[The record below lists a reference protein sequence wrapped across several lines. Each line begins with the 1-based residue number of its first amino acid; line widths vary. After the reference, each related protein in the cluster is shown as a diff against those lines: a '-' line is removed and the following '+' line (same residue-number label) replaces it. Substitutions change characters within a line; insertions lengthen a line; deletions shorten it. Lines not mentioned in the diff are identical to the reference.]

1 MTRERKMKV
10 MLVLGLTGLTMLF
23 VAGLKRNSDHYKVGK
38 DLKPKTPS
46 ICRHRKISSVSPE
59 DKGEDSSVDASL
71 ETICANENQLATLKE
86 DLEHLQRERNRVI
99 AALEKYT
106 REEEKERKAKKEK
119 SDKENDKEKERQAS
133 QFALLSAMMF
143 SMQTPSPQMTI
154 PTPMVMASSP
164 FHNPSS
170 QQLNNYMQMATL
182 NRLSFNMERDNYWQ
196 PEWDSQG
203 NLSNPIYGGPSAFQN
218 IENMYR
224 DPLGSGVQSQN
235 PYQAQLPFNQNQMM
249 GPRIQQPT
257 LFFQ

>member
-23 VAGLKRNSDHYKVGK
+23 VAGLKRNSDHYKVSK

-59 DKGEDSSVDASL
+59 DNGEDSSVDASL

-106 REEEKERKAKKEK
+106 KESEE
-119 SDKENDKEKERQAS
+119 EKERQAS
-133 QFALLSAMMF
+133 QVALLSAMMF
-143 SMQTPSPQMTI
+143 SMQTPSPQMSI
-154 PTPMVMASSP
+154 PTPIIMASSP
-164 FHNPSS
+164 FHNPST

-182 NRLSFNMERDNYWQ
+182 NRLSFNMERDNYWN

-203 NLSNPIYGGPSAFQN
+203 NLSNSLFGGPSAFQN
-218 IENMYR
+218 IESMYR
-224 DPLGSGVQSQN
+224 DPLGTGIYSQN
-235 PYQAQLPFNQNQMM
+235 PYQTQMPFNQNQIMA
-249 GPRIQQPT
+249 PRHQQPT